1 MRNKELNE
9 ERINESTE
17 ILMKYIYVVFISV
30 LLLRRVD
37 LVVSGRQIWAAQNVY
52 RLSRQLRR
60 VGTLVPLPDRRDSV
74 RARKICRP
82 SRGPVTFVRFQA
94 SWLSW
99 ANSRDGSPAQHL
111 RRSCIVPALLVRFQA
126 SWLKEKRER

>member
-30 LLLRRVD
+30 LLLRCVD
-37 LVVSGRQIWAAQNVY
+37 LVVSRRQIWAAQNVY
-52 RLSRQLRR
+52 RLSRQLGR
-60 VGTLVPLPDRRDSV
+60 VGTLVPLSDRRDSV

-82 SRGPVTFVRFQA
+82 SREVPSRPSDSRQA
-94 SWLSW
+94 
-99 ANSRDGSPAQHL
+99 G
-111 RRSCIVPALLVRFQA
+111 
-126 SWLKEKRER
+126 

>member
-37 LVVSGRQIWAAQNVY
+37 LSRRQIWAAQNVY
-52 RLSRQLRR
+52 LS
-60 VGTLVPLPDRRDSV
+60 
-74 RARKICRP
+74 
-82 SRGPVTFVRFQA
+82 
-94 SWLSW
+94 
-99 ANSRDGSPAQHL
+99 AQ
-111 RRSCIVPALLVRFQA
+111 
-126 SWLKEKRER
+126 

>member
-1 MRNKELNE
+1 MNE

-37 LVVSGRQIWAAQNVY
+37 LVLSGRQIWAAQNVY

-99 ANSRDGSPAQHL
+99 ANTQ
-111 RRSCIVPALLVRFQA
+111 SCWVTCPALLVLHSPSTARPR
-126 SWLKEKRER
+126 LREKRER

>member
-1 MRNKELNE
+1 MNE

-52 RLSRQLRR
+52 RLSRQLGR
-60 VGTLVPLPDRRDSV
+60 VGTLVPLSDRRDSV

-82 SRGPVTFVRFQA
+82 SGGPVTFVRFQS